1 MMRNLEAFI
10 NEQRRSSVHLDME
23 RLDNNKSI
31 VTDKTSNHPVLRRSK
46 SSGVNCS
53 FAAYYGRKSPLA
65 KRRREEDKDSPNM
78 KTLDFD
84 PTEDPSYETETLVL
98 SEIAE
103 IVKEKEI
110 TEIINKFSPV
120 IRNFPD
126 QIKKEMLESTVG
138 WKEREKMFIGAIK
151 YVTKGREDEP
161 DKENELEE
169 TNIERLSEVLIREIE
184 NRMPKYCR
192 KCSMYYIVKPTD
204 CPELHCMWC
213 KVGMHDCTRMNMMKG
228 RPGIKWLCETCEPR
242 FNTHYLSKLDSAAIF
257 EGFDVSK
264 LHSSANKVTETEK
277 EVEILVCQESA
288 QPVKPIR
295 ISKEKEMEQKEM
307 NKIQVV
313 AEIHETESKKKVDK
327 GTNNQPLLQVNPL
340 QIPNPNG
347 NIGINTNGNLAGS
360 GSPTNYRD
368 VMRYPN
374 KNKDKICRYLARG
387 VCRYGA
393 RGENELG
400 KCQRYH
406 PSQCKKFNENGITEN
421 GCKEGNECENWH
433 ATYICRLSA
442 DKNQCSRP
450 NCRFKHH
457 KNCTT
462 TGNNDDHN
470 INNFLVNNQQ
480 NRMQRQYQRPQPPR
494 YNNIQSQHHFM
505 NRRFAVNRQT
515 GPHQQQ
521 WQNRQMPPVSEERLV
536 HLIRTIIQEQR
547 NWQ

>member
-1 MMRNLEAFI
+1 MRNLEVLI

-23 RLDNNKSI
+23 RPENNQPI
-31 VTDKTSNHPVLRRSK
+31 VTDKTLNHPTLRRSK

-53 FAAYYGRKSPLA
+53 FTADYGRKSPVA
-65 KRRREEDKDSPNM
+65 KRRREDDKDYSNM

-84 PTEDPSYETETLVL
+84 PTDDPSYETETLVL

-110 TEIINKFSPV
+110 NEIINKFSPV

-151 YVTKGREDEP
+151 YVIKGREDEQN
-161 DKENELEE
+161 KENELEG
-169 TNIERLSEVLIREIE
+169 TNIEQLSEILIREIE

-192 KCSMYYIVKPTD
+192 KCNMYYIVKPTD
-204 CPELHCMWC
+204 RPELHCMWC
-213 KVGMHDCTRMNMMKG
+213 KVGMHDCTKMNMMKG
-228 RPGIKWLCETCEPR
+228 RPGIKWLCETCEPL
-242 FNTHYLSKLDSAAIF
+242 FNTHYLSKFDSAAIF
-257 EGFDVSK
+257 EGFDINKVHNSV
-264 LHSSANKVTETEK
+264 NKVTETEK
-277 EVEILVCQESA
+277 EVEILVSQETV

-295 ISKEKEMEQKEM
+295 ISKKKEMEQNEM
-307 NKIQVV
+307 DKIQIV
-313 AEIHETESKKKVDK
+313 AEIHITENETIDDN
-327 GTNNQPLLQVNPL
+327 GTNNQPLPQVDPL
-340 QIPNPNG
+340 QNTNPNG
-347 NIGINTNGNLAGS
+347 INNTGNLAGS
-360 GSPTNYRD
+360 LSPTNYRD

-374 KNKDKICRYLARG
+374 MNKDKICHFLARG
-387 VCRYGA
+387 SCRYGA
-393 RGENELG
+393 KGENELG

-406 PSQCKKFNENGITEN
+406 PSQCKKFNVNGITEN
-421 GCKEGNECENWH
+421 GCKEGNECQNWH

-462 TGNNDDHN
+462 TGNNDDYN
-470 INNFLVNNQQ
+470 INSFLAYNQQ
-480 NRMQRQYQRPQPPR
+480 NKIPRQYQGPQPSR
-494 YNNIQSQHHFM
+494 YNKNQSQHQHHYM

-515 GPHQQQ
+515 GPHHQQ
-521 WQNRQMPPVSEERLV
+521 WQNRQMPPVPEERLV
-536 HLIRTIIQEQR
+536 HLIRAIIQEER